1 MAAQTK
7 SRTSSRAGSSRANTR
22 KTRANGAT
30 GASTRT
36 AEASAR
42 TNEKVF
48 EEAADRIRGLNERIL
63 EASHKAGNTYLDT
76 YEKTL
81 TRIADFQE
89 KVAEAKPGRLA
100 RHDADAQA
108 DFTRGLTRRRPPR
121 LASSS
126 SRDAGMP
133 VARGSRS
140 SCTGRARRRR
150 RPVLVMGLGMN
161 ATGWWQTVPVLAGAS
176 GC

>member
-48 EEAADRIRGLNERIL
+48 EEAADRVRGLNERII
-63 EASHKAGNTYLDT
+63 EATHKTGTTYLDA

-81 TRIADFQE
+81 RGIADYEE
-89 KVAEAKPGRLA
+89 KVAEASQVEWLA
-100 RHDADAQA
+100 ALLTAQA
-108 DFTRGLTRRRPPR
+108 DFTREIAKATTT
-121 LASSS
+121 S
-126 SRDAGMP
+126 
-133 VARGSRS
+133 ARQ
-140 SCTGRARRRR
+140 
-150 RPVLVMGLGMN
+150 LLK
-161 ATGWWQTVPVLAGAS
+161 
-176 GC
+176 